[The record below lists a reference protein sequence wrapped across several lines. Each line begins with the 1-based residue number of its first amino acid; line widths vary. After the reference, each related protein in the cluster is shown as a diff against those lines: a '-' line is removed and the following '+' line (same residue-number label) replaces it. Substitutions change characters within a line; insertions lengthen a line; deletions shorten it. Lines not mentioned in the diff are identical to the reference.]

1 MKFDVFPIDECCGGI
16 LAHTTQIPGRTFKKG
31 HALDAQDIADLKSNG
46 ISELTVALLGAD
58 DVHENEAASRVAA
71 LLAGRE
77 VDVGPAFTGRVNL
90 YARQTGLCVL
100 DETSVTLVNQCDEAI
115 TVATVAPFAHVQA
128 GQMIATIKIIPF
140 AAPRSALVRLEKA
153 LSGRTSII
161 ETAPF
166 GTKRV
171 ALISTRLPATK
182 EQVLAKGREVVTR
195 RIAALGSELA
205 YDEVSDHT
213 IAGVTAQLQKTVK
226 NANELVL
233 ILGASAIVD
242 RRDVIPSAIEK
253 ADGQI
258 DHFGMPVDPGN
269 LLLLGRIGKTKVV
282 GLPGCVRSPKL
293 NGADWVIERFMADIP
308 TKTDDIT
315 AMGIGGL
322 LKEIPTRPQP
332 RDEPPMQSIKPKRLG
347 VIVLAAG
354 QSRRMGPENKLLLP
368 FKGKSMVEHVVTT
381 ALEAD
386 VGPVI
391 VVTGHEAERVKD
403 RLASYDITFVRN
415 HRYADGL
422 STSIKA
428 GIKELSDQ
436 SVAGAFICLGDMPH
450 ISPGLIKQLAGEFDP
465 IERPICVPTT
475 RGKMGNPVLW
485 SSTLF
490 PRLDTIEGDSG
501 AKSLIGQLPEFVH
514 EVAVEDD
521 AIFVDHDTPD
531 SLRSSS

>member
-31 HALDAQDIADLKSNG
+31 HALEAQDIEDLKANCVT
-46 ISELTVALLGAD
+46 ELTVAQLGPND
-58 DVHENEAASRVAA
+58 IHENEAASRVAA
-71 LLAGRE
+71 LLAGSE
-77 VDVGPAFTGRVNL
+77 VDIGPAFTGRVNL
-90 YARQTGLCVL
+90 YARQSGLCVL
-100 DETSVTLVNQCDEAI
+100 DEASVLLANRCDEAI
-115 TVATVAPFAHVQA
+115 TVATVAHYTHAQP

-140 AAPRSALVRLEKA
+140 AAPLSALSRLENA
-153 LSGRTSII
+153 LSGTRSTI
-161 ETAPF
+161 EIAPF
-166 GTKRV
+166 RTKRV
-171 ALISTRLPATK
+171 ALISTSLPATR
-182 EQVLAKGREVVTR
+182 EQVLTKGRDMVGR
-195 RIAALGSELA
+195 RVNALGSELA
-205 YDEVSDHT
+205 DDFISEHT
-213 IAGVTAQLQKTVK
+213 ITDVTAQLQKAVK

-253 ADGQI
+253 AGGHI

-269 LLLLGRIGKTKVV
+269 LLLLGHIGETQVV

-293 NGADWVIERFMADIP
+293 NGADWVIERFMADVP
-308 TKTDDIT
+308 ATAEDIT

-332 RDEPPMQSIKPKRLG
+332 RDEPAMPSSKQNRLG
-347 VIVLAAG
+347 IIVLAAG

-391 VVTGHEAERVKD
+391 VVTGHEAESVKD
-403 RLASYDITFVRN
+403 RLAPYNVTFVHN
-415 HRYADGL
+415 HRYTDGL

-428 GIKELSDQ
+428 GVKEMSNQ
-436 SVAGAFICLGDMPH
+436 SVDGAFICLGDMPH
-450 ISPGLIKQLAGEFDP
+450 ISHGLIKRLATEFDP
-465 IERPICVPTT
+465 TERPICVPTT

-485 SSTLF
+485 SATLF
-490 PRLDTIEGDSG
+490 SRLDTIEGDSG
-501 AKSLIGQLPEFVH
+501 AKSLIGQMPELVH

-521 AIFVDHDTPD
+521 AIFVDHDTPE
-531 SLRSSS
+531 SLKSAS